1 MHLGDN
7 HSKLTKMLCC
17 EDKKNPKQ
25 LENYFRLGFT
35 KKLDTI
41 SCMWSFTP
49 TTSSNL
55 NVEWPSKP
63 KRLDE
68 ILIYKVWPQ
77 SMTVQRLKVNAV
89 HVGRA

>member
-7 HSKLTKMLCC
+7 HSKHTKILCF
-17 EDKKNPKQ
+17 EVKKPKH
-25 LENYFRLGFT
+25 LENCRWMDWIY
-35 KKLDTI
+35 KKIRYHFLHV
-41 SCMWSFTP
+41 SFTP

-68 ILIYKVWPQ
+68 NLIYKVWP
-77 SMTVQRLKVNAV
+77 
-89 HVGRA
+89 